1 MLRQYIRKLG
11 VVQTGVGITVSS
23 MLISVGIRG
32 IISLF
37 SGFTHNLIQNLII
50 AAIVPLLIAPVM
62 SYIFVGLLAQIDKA
76 EQENAKL
83 VVELQN
89 ALATAQTLSGLL
101 PICATCK
108 KIRDDT
114 GYWHQVEEYIRDHAE
129 VDFSHGICPDCVKD
143 IQDQIAK
150 LKNKRRVYQG

>member
-1 MLRQYIRKLG
+1 
-11 VVQTGVGITVSS
+11 
-23 MLISVGIRG
+23 
-32 IISLF
+32 
-37 SGFTHNLIQNLII
+37 
-50 AAIVPLLIAPVM
+50 
-62 SYIFVGLLAQIDKA
+62 
-76 EQENAKL
+76 
-83 VVELQN
+83 ELQN